1 MAAKSYLSEKD
12 AKYQR
17 LLDISKKIAPEKPF
31 LVLQKEVTEM
41 WKTELLSGS
50 DNALYVKKM
59 DVLRVKLQSKKSGIL
74 AFMAKAP
81 KVKIVK
87 L

>member
-1 MAAKSYLSEKD
+1 MATKSYLSEKD

-50 DNALYVKKM
+50 DNALYAKKM
-59 DVLRVKLQSKKSGIL
+59 DDLWVKLQSKKSGIL

>member
-1 MAAKSYLSEKD
+1 MATKSYLSEKD

-50 DNALYVKKM
+50 DNALYAKKM
-59 DVLRVKLQSKKSGIL
+59 DDLRVKLQSKKSGIL